1 MKKKL
6 ISLLLVSAMA
16 AATAGCG
23 SSVPANSVNSRD
35 DLPGKKIGVQLGT
48 TGDSDATEYEKND
61 GSTVERYNKGADAIQ
76 ALKTGKIDC
85 VIIDQ
90 QPAEAFVEKN
100 DDLKILSDTFD
111 LEEYAICIAKGNSDL
126 TDKFNSAI
134 EELQKD
140 GTIDSITSN
149 YIGDEAGKHPY
160 ETPDGTEYPNGTLT
174 MATNA
179 QFDPYEYYDGDQ
191 IVGIDADIA
200 KEICDKLGYEM
211 SDRYLYLLRGL
222 GNTLLIAALAVILG
236 IVLGF
241 LVAII
246 RSTHDKHGGLN
257 ILNFICK
264 VYLTIW
270 RGTPTMVQ
278 LLIMYY
284 IILVALDNK
293 ILVAVIAFGLNSA
306 AYVAEIVRSGIMSV
320 DEGQF
325 EAGRSLGL
333 NYTQTMRLII
343 LPQAFKNVLP
353 ALANEFITLLKETSI
368 SGYIAIP
375 DLTKGGDIIRSQTY
389 DAFLPLFGVA
399 VIYLVLVMI
408 LTAGVHKLETRLRT
422 NER

>member
-100 DDLKILSDTFD
+100 DDLKILSDTF
-111 LEEYAICIAKGNSDL
+111 EI
-126 TDKFNSAI
+126 I

-179 QFDPYEYYDGDQ
+179 QFEPYEYYDGDQ

-200 KEICDKLGYEM
+200 KAICDKLGYELKIEDM
-211 SDRYLYLLRGL
+211 EFDAI
-222 GNTLLIAALAVILG
+222 IAAVSSGKADFGAAGITVTEDRKKNIDFTDTYTKACQVI
-236 IVLGF
+236 V
-241 LVAII
+241 V
-246 RSTHDKHGGLN
+246 R
-257 ILNFICK
+257 
-264 VYLTIW
+264 
-270 RGTPTMVQ
+270 
-278 LLIMYY
+278 
-284 IILVALDNK
+284 NK
-293 ILVAVIAFGLNSA
+293 
-306 AYVAEIVRSGIMSV
+306 
-320 DEGQF
+320 
-325 EAGRSLGL
+325 
-333 NYTQTMRLII
+333 
-343 LPQAFKNVLP
+343 
-353 ALANEFITLLKETSI
+353 
-368 SGYIAIP
+368 
-375 DLTKGGDIIRSQTY
+375 
-389 DAFLPLFGVA
+389 
-399 VIYLVLVMI
+399 
-408 LTAGVHKLETRLRT
+408 
-422 NER
+422 

>member
-48 TGDSDATEYEKND
+48 TGDSDATEYE
-61 GSTVERYNKGADAIQ
+61 
-76 ALKTGKIDC
+76 TGKIDC

-111 LEEYAICIAKGNSDL
+111 PEEYAICIAKGNSDL

-200 KEICDKLGYEM
+200 KAICDKLGYELKIEDM
-211 SDRYLYLLRGL
+211 EFDAI
-222 GNTLLIAALAVILG
+222 IAAVSSGKADFGAAGITVTEDRKKNIDFTDTYTKACQVI
-236 IVLGF
+236 V
-241 LVAII
+241 V
-246 RSTHDKHGGLN
+246 R
-257 ILNFICK
+257 
-264 VYLTIW
+264 
-270 RGTPTMVQ
+270 
-278 LLIMYY
+278 
-284 IILVALDNK
+284 NK
-293 ILVAVIAFGLNSA
+293 
-306 AYVAEIVRSGIMSV
+306 
-320 DEGQF
+320 
-325 EAGRSLGL
+325 
-333 NYTQTMRLII
+333 
-343 LPQAFKNVLP
+343 
-353 ALANEFITLLKETSI
+353 
-368 SGYIAIP
+368 
-375 DLTKGGDIIRSQTY
+375 
-389 DAFLPLFGVA
+389 
-399 VIYLVLVMI
+399 
-408 LTAGVHKLETRLRT
+408 
-422 NER
+422 

>member
-1 MKKKL
+1 MLSRVSPQRSACTAMWVGKCAL
-6 ISLLLVSAMA
+6 SFWLVMA

-111 LEEYAICIAKGNSDL
+111 PEEYAICIAKGNSDL

-179 QFDPYEYYDGDQ
+179 QFEPYEYYDGDQ

-200 KEICDKLGYEM
+200 KAICDKLGYELKIEDM
-211 SDRYLYLLRGL
+211 EFDAI
-222 GNTLLIAALAVILG
+222 IAAVSSGKADFGAAGITVTEDRKKNIDFTDTYTKACQVI
-236 IVLGF
+236 V
-241 LVAII
+241 V
-246 RSTHDKHGGLN
+246 R
-257 ILNFICK
+257 
-264 VYLTIW
+264 
-270 RGTPTMVQ
+270 
-278 LLIMYY
+278 
-284 IILVALDNK
+284 NK
-293 ILVAVIAFGLNSA
+293 
-306 AYVAEIVRSGIMSV
+306 
-320 DEGQF
+320 
-325 EAGRSLGL
+325 
-333 NYTQTMRLII
+333 
-343 LPQAFKNVLP
+343 
-353 ALANEFITLLKETSI
+353 
-368 SGYIAIP
+368 
-375 DLTKGGDIIRSQTY
+375 
-389 DAFLPLFGVA
+389 
-399 VIYLVLVMI
+399 
-408 LTAGVHKLETRLRT
+408 
-422 NER
+422 

>member
-1 MKKKL
+1 MRL
-6 ISLLLVSAMA
+6 
-16 AATAGCG
+16 
-23 SSVPANSVNSRD
+23 
-35 DLPGKKIGVQLGT
+35 
-48 TGDSDATEYEKND
+48 
-61 GSTVERYNKGADAIQ
+61 
-76 ALKTGKIDC
+76 
-85 VIIDQ
+85 
-90 QPAEAFVEKN
+90 FW
-100 DDLKILSDTFD
+100 
-111 LEEYAICIAKGNSDL
+111 
-126 TDKFNSAI
+126 
-134 EELQKD
+134 ELFLD
-140 GTIDSITSN
+140 
-149 YIGDEAGKHPY
+149 
-160 ETPDGTEYPNGTLT
+160 
-174 MATNA
+174 
-179 QFDPYEYYDGDQ
+179 
-191 IVGIDADIA
+191 
-200 KEICDKLGYEM
+200 
-211 SDRYLYLLRGL
+211 
-222 GNTLLIAALAVILG
+222 
-236 IVLGF
+236 F

-368 SGYIAIP
+368 SGYIAIS